1 MIYPEI
7 NYVAV
12 LIASLANF
20 VAGFAWFSPKTMFP
34 VWWRAMGKSPDDQP
48 GTESMG
54 TVFGLTIVGVFVQTF
69 TIAVVIGWYGATN
82 LGEINLVSGAMIGS
96 FIGIGSAAAASLSHR
111 LFGGHGLKVWLIE
124 VGSDILNAT
133 LVGAVLGLLS

>member
-1 MIYPEI
+1 MVYPEI

-12 LIASLANF
+12 LIASLVNF
-20 VAGFAWFSPKTMFP
+20 IAGFLWFSPKTMFP
-34 VWWRAMGKSPDDQP
+34 VWWRAMGKSPEDQP

-54 TVFGLTIVGVFVQTF
+54 TVFGSTVAGVFVQTF
-69 TIAVVIGWYGATN
+69 TIAVVIGWYAAAN
-82 LGEINLVSGAMIGS
+82 LGEINLVSSAMIGS

-111 LFGGHGLKVWLIE
+111 LFGGHGFRVWLIE
-124 VGSDILNAT
+124 VGSDVLNAT